1 MSTSLMQAEISTVVS
16 FQSLYRSNK
25 VQAVH
30 CDMPFCTH
38 PNIYGC
44 VKTAHDRCPL
54 NRTVSR
60 ETSVVESRSEMIQ
73 L

>member
-1 MSTSLMQAEISTVVS
+1 MSTSLMWAETSTAVS

-30 CDMPFCTH
+30 CNMPFCTH
-38 PNIYGC
+38 LNIYGAS
-44 VKTAHDRCPL
+44 KTLHDRCPL

-60 ETSVVESRSEMIQ
+60 ETSVVESRTEMIQ

>member
-1 MSTSLMQAEISTVVS
+1 MSTSLMWAEISTVVS

-30 CDMPFCTH
+30 CDMPFCAYL
-38 PNIYGC
+38 NIYGC
-44 VKTAHDRCPL
+44 AKAAHDRCPL

-60 ETSVVESRSEMIQ
+60 ETGVAESRSEMIQ

>member
-16 FQSLYRSNK
+16 FQSLYRSNN

-30 CDMPFCTH
+30 CDMPFCAH
-38 PNIYGC
+38 PNIYGSA
-44 VKTAHDRCPL
+44 KAAHDRCPL

-60 ETSVVESRSEMIQ
+60 ETSVAESRLEMIQ